1 MMRMRKPN
9 DRQMKIMER
18 LVRPW
23 LEKMKFS
30 PQVFWDLQAYERE
43 QLYKWVC
50 VGGEHPSD
58 AQLRNL
64 YRSLRSASTEG
75 RIEGHY
81 SDPIDH
87 PTNEQLMAF
96 FSQDT
101 SPEQLAHLRKF

>member
-1 MMRMRKPN
+1 MMRMLKPN

-30 PQVFWDLQAYERE
+30 PQIFWGLQAYERV

-64 YRSLRSASTEG
+64 YRSLRSAEG
-75 RIEGHY
+75 RIEGQS
-81 SDPIDH
+81 SDPVDH
-87 PTNEQLMAF
+87 LTNEQLMAF

-101 SPEQLAHLRKF
+101 SLEQLAYLRKF